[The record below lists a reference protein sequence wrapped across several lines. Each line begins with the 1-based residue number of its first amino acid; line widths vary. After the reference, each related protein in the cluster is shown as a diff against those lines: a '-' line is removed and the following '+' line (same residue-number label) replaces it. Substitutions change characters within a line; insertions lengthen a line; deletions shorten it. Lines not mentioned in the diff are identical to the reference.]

1 MQHDACRES
10 GATLGVFKGTKG
22 GYQEVYQLLGA
33 IPGSPPKGLLEACDY
48 TTGEAASGDDDG
60 GSGPEPEDGEA
71 ADEGD
76 EAQEGEAKVGA
87 FDEESD
93 RQQAPQESEQ
103 VDLFYIGNTTERK

>member
-1 MQHDACRES
+1 MS
-10 GATLGVFKGTKG
+10 T
-22 GYQEVYQLLGA
+22 
-33 IPGSPPKGLLEACDY
+33 GL
-48 TTGEAASGDDDG
+48 
-60 GSGPEPEDGEA
+60 PEDGEA